1 MRCSPSRLSK
11 TQTDGE
17 AAVPLEGKKH
27 RQNKEGTEDGKYQNN
42 FANEMLCLLL
52 LKQVPAEPAAFLSL
66 ALACPGVRM
75 SKGKGSCHPAGSGY
89 SGKASTEP
97 CTLPQLGVC
106 QHFCVFGMV

>member
-66 ALACPGVRM
+66 ALAWGQDEQREGLLP
-75 SKGKGSCHPAGSGY
+75 SCRIR
-89 SGKASTEP
+89 
-97 CTLPQLGVC
+97 LLR
-106 QHFCVFGMV
+106 